1 MVQVRN
7 VIPYAVA
14 SQMSSGTIQHSLG
27 CLHKS
32 RPNRRKK
39 NKGRVQKKHMSLFFE
54 AHASLWRDPGCR
66 RGSTFDSREYMSFI
80 LNHDHGMEENKFFFP
95 LVFFARVK
103 ILRG

>member
-1 MVQVRN
+1 MLYRTRWHRKCLPAQ
-7 VIPYAVA
+7 YSTAWAVFTN
-14 SQMSSGTIQHSLG
+14 QNQTGG
-27 CLHKS
+27 
-32 RPNRRKK
+32 KK